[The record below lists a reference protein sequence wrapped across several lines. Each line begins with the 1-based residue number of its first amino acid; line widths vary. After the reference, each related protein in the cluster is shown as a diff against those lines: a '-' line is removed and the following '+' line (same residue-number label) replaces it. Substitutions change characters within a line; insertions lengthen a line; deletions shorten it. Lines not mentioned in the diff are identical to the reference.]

1 MTFVD
6 TGFLTA
12 IRDEPGVQYH
22 NALYLRGVLDAF
34 HVAAGNPAD
43 SGHGG
48 SIVHS
53 SFVFLSR
60 TASGNCLASGNKA
73 AQGDDIRVVAK
84 KIGGDLNTMS

>member
-34 HVAAGNPAD
+34 HVAAGTPAD

-60 TASGNCLASGNKA
+60 TASGIALRAGTRRRKVTTFELLPKKLAA
-73 AQGDDIRVVAK
+73 I
-84 KIGGDLNTMS
+84 